1 MVRALEEAKLGFG
14 ARDGHVAAA
23 HNNLAEVYRKMRQFE
38 RAEQLYLEV
47 GACLCAIG
55 REEQFHECAYFGTIH
70 GFNILRSIPSW
81 NKGFLLIRALVSSRR
96 KSFLIMKKLSNFVAI
111 FLHTIYA
118 DKEIEAQTLPIGL
131 SWITNIS

>member
-47 GACLCAIG
+47 GARI
-55 REEQFHECAYFGTIH
+55 
-70 GFNILRSIPSW
+70 SS
-81 NKGFLLIRALVSSRR
+81 LLKVTSLG
-96 KSFLIMKKLSNFVAI
+96 
-111 FLHTIYA
+111 LH
-118 DKEIEAQTLPIGL
+118 LL
-131 SWITNIS
+131 